1 MPFNIGDVVQTIS
14 SDRPE
19 ALIRILRVG
28 RFNLHIRE
36 GGNVSA
42 NGGIRGPTEENSLN
56 PPKSELIEVI
66 GVGFDCGLNYL
77 RLTLRQPSSVI
88 QLGTSRNP
96 TGGIITSMDSP
107 RNNPLPIS
115 FFIAYERQIATEFL
129 NNHDQALRP
138 TLRYV
143 GYRYEIEYL
152 GTAEIDR
159 IKQLNI
165 PIHKISYSG
174 FRS

>member
-1 MPFNIGDVVQTIS
+1 MPFKIGDLVQSIS

-19 ALIRILRVG
+19 AILRILRVG
-28 RFNLHIRE
+28 KFNLHIRE
-36 GGNVSA
+36 GGNISA
-42 NGGIRGPTEENSLN
+42 NGGTRGPTEENSLN
-56 PPKSELIEVI
+56 IPKSELAEIVGI
-66 GVGFDCGLNYL
+66 GLDCGLNYL
-77 RLTLRQPSSVI
+77 RLTVRQPSSVI

-107 RNNPLPIS
+107 RNNPFPLS
-115 FFIAYERQIATEFL
+115 FFVVYERNPSLEWL

-138 TLRYV
+138 TVRWV

-152 GTAEIDR
+152 GNEEIQR
-159 IKQLNI
+159 VKQAQI
-165 PIHKISYSG
+165 PIFRIGISG